1 MYLFGSAS
9 LLSKWNSNYLT
20 WQKVPF
26 GWTKPS
32 ILGIDFLLAPHY
44 SVISRQTLDF
54 HNSKILFKLLL
65 LLESMLSLWFCWNLC
80 SHSDL
85 LNLQRPAS
93 WQIAFS
99 NLFVPYPRPPD
110 RCWRGSHCQCICFIT
125 RQWAPWGQGLC
136 YWFISDPG
144 PSAVPGR

>member
-1 MYLFGSAS
+1 MYLFASAS

-26 GWTKPS
+26 GWTQPS

-54 HNSKILFKLLL
+54 HNSRILSRLLL
-65 LLESMLSLWFCWNLC
+65 LLESMLSLWSFRC
-80 SHSDL
+80 L

-93 WQIAFS
+93 WQVAFS
-99 NLFVPYPRPPD
+99 NLFILYPRPPD
-110 RCWRGSHCQCICFIT
+110 RCWRGSHCQCICFLT
-125 RQWAPWGQGLC
+125 RQWAARGQGLC
-136 YWFISDPG
+136 YWFISYPG